1 MDRNETRT
9 ETVYQKIA
17 AVMAEMSKAGIGK
30 FRRNQQ
36 QGYNF
41 RGIDDVY
48 NALSPI
54 LSAQRLVVLP
64 RVVSRNQVERQTAKG
79 GALFYTTVIVEFDF
93 ISADDGSKHT
103 VTTVGEAMDSGDK
116 SSNKAQSAAMKYA
129 LLQTFTIPT
138 EGDNDADA
146 TTHEVA
152 SRPADPLESPEAK
165 AMLARLREAA
175 LEGEE
180 ALQAAFQKEPK
191 GVIKNAVWKAHSAS
205 LKEAASQVTA

>member
-93 ISADDGSKHT
+93 VSADDGSKHT

-146 TTHEVA
+146 TTHEVGQQ
-152 SRPADPLESPEAK
+152 RADPLESDA
-165 AMLARLREAA
+165 AQQMLGRLRQAA
-175 LEGEE
+175 LDGEE
-180 ALQAAFQKEPK
+180 ALAEAFRAEPK
-191 GVIKNAVWKAHSAS
+191 GAVKNAVWKAHSAS
-205 LKEAASQVTA
+205 LKAAASQVAA